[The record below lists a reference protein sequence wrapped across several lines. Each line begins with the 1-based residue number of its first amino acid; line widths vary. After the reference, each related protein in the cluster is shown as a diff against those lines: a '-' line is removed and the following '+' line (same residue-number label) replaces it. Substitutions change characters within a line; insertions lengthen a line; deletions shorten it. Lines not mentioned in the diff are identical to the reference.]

1 MPRQYTIHKEND
13 LLQQNEISK
22 VILYPKNKHQ
32 KEAISHKDA
41 SAQQEK
47 HVRTTQKSVPVK
59 NILSFKE
66 TYNYTHII
74 IQMLLKRTNTTTLR
88 DLVTMRHN

>member
-22 VILYPKNKHQ
+22 VILYLKNKHQ

-41 SAQQEK
+41 SALQEDASAQ
-47 HVRTTQKSVPVK
+47 H
-59 NILSFKE
+59 KE
-66 TYNYTHII
+66 AFPSKTSYHLKKHII
-74 IQMLLKRTNTTTLR
+74 ILTLLFKRS
-88 DLVTMRHN
+88 